1 MNLQRCPW
9 PKCKMQRAPQAK
21 NTADPKSTTVI
32 SQATQ
37 KVLNPKEE
45 EEKKEEDPEK
55 KEAREAEI
63 EDLKI
68 TIGKA
73 KIYGWEA
80 AQVIKMEERLKTLQ
94 PAPKQSP
101 TAKEATKDIK
111 QVASEQHSI
120 QSRHDARLEQLEKSR
135 ETWKTNKNKAEET
148 LKTKLEQFEKEYKL
162 KVKSLEVSVKEWKD
176 QAEAELEA
184 IETKVQTAVAEH
196 ATTMH
201 DIHEYWKSMGK
212 PAGATINKVA
222 DQVKVADEGDIKAH
236 LLKDSAILNLAMPVE
251 HVNAMTTAMHEYM
264 KVEKQRLTAEIIEG
278 LKNKKSENSEEE
290 EDEENDGFETTKL
303 QQKKERQ
310 RRNQERKAA
319 VAGGL
324 MLDDTP
330 GRPDPKKREG
340 QNLEDEESPET
351 QRRCLPKEGEE

>member
-1 MNLQRCPW
+1 ML
-9 PKCKMQRAPQAK
+9 RAPQAK
-21 NTADPKSTTVI
+21 AAGDPKSPTTI
-32 SQATQ
+32 SPATQ
-37 KVLNPKEE
+37 KVLKPKEE
-45 EEKKEEDPEK
+45 EDKEEEEPEK

-73 KIYGWEA
+73 KNYGWEA
-80 AQVIKMEERLKTLQ
+80 AQVTKMEERLKTLQ

-162 KVKSLEVSVKEWKD
+162 KVKSLQVSVKEWKD

-212 PAGATINKVA
+212 PAEETIHKAA
-222 DQVKVADEGDIKAH
+222 DQVKVAGEGDIKAH
-236 LLKDSAILNLAMPVE
+236 LLKDLAVVNLAMPVE

-278 LKNKKSENSEEE
+278 LKTKKSEDSDEE
-290 EDEENDGFETTKL
+290 EDEEGDGFETTKQ

-310 RRNQERKAA
+310 RRNQARKAA
-319 VAGGL
+319 VAGGA
-324 MLDDTP
+324 MIDDTSA
-330 GRPDPKKREG
+330 RPDPKKREG
-340 QNLEDEESPET
+340 QNLEEEDPETARET
-351 QRRCLPKEGEE
+351 QRRCLPKEGE